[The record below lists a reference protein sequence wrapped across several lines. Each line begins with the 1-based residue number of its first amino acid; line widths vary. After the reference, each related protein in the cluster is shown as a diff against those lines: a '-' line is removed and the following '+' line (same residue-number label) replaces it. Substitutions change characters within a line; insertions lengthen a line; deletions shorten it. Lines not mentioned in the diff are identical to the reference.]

1 MRRRR
6 ERKRRKG
13 RKRQISRFDVVFPS
27 NSKAYNCTQV
37 VDPKSL
43 AWVPWALY
51 LGWLAGT
58 STLAVCD
65 SIGERLAW
73 WLGITS
79 PKYYYEIQEAKRMKR
94 EEEERLARQDAE
106 MAGWEKKQ
114 EQEEVVNSQEMATV
128 TAKNGDEPLEKH

>member
-1 MRRRR
+1 M
-6 ERKRRKG
+6 
-13 RKRQISRFDVVFPS
+13 
-27 NSKAYNCTQV
+27 
-37 VDPKSL
+37 DPKTL

-51 LGWLAGT
+51 LAWLAGT

-65 SIGERLAW
+65 SLGERLAW

-94 EEEERLARQDAE
+94 EEEERLSRQDAE

-114 EQEEVVNSQEMATV
+114 KEEGEVVSSQEMAT
-128 TAKNGDEPLEKH
+128 AKVREEPLEKFDSLVYLSWQCSPEVSSSRGGAPRDIRQSAMLPHL

>member
-1 MRRRR
+1 MKKAPVIHHLR
-6 ERKRRKG
+6 
-13 RKRQISRFDVVFPS
+13 
-27 NSKAYNCTQV
+27 SKHMTVDGLCLQV

-43 AWVPWALY
+43 AWVPWAVY
-51 LGWLAGT
+51 LAWLAGT

-65 SIGERLAW
+65 SLGERLAW

-106 MAGWEKKQ
+106 MAGWEKKK
-114 EQEEVVNSQEMATV
+114 EQGVGGEDKVVSSQEMAA
-128 TAKNGDEPLEKH
+128 TANIREEPLERH

>member
-1 MRRRR
+1 M
-6 ERKRRKG
+6 ECK
-13 RKRQISRFDVVFPS
+13 P
-27 NSKAYNCTQV
+27 CLQV

-51 LGWLAGT
+51 LAWLAGT

-65 SIGERLAW
+65 SLGERLAW

-106 MAGWEKKQ
+106 MAGWEKK
-114 EQEEVVNSQEMATV
+114 EQGVGGEGKVVSSQEMAA
-128 TAKNGDEPLEKH
+128 TANIREEPLERH

>member
-1 MRRRR
+1 MT
-6 ERKRRKG
+6 
-13 RKRQISRFDVVFPS
+13 VFS
-27 NSKAYNCTQV
+27 TLFALQV

-51 LGWLAGT
+51 LAWMAGT

-65 SIGERLAW
+65 SLGERLAW

-106 MAGWEKKQ
+106 MAGWEKK
-114 EQEEVVNSQEMATV
+114 EQGVGEDKVVSSQEMAT
-128 TAKNGDEPLEKH
+128 ANNREEPLERH